1 MAKVEATYKATVKEV
16 AISANG
22 TSFLTLVGTHIN
34 GAYAA
39 FINFGICAELSSYN
53 ECDYNSEKIY
63 NALKHSVVGDIWL
76 PKSEEQLKALAKELS
91 EAITPLVVQFDKV

>member
-39 FINFGICAELSSYN
+39 FINFGICVELSSYN
-53 ECDYNSEKIY
+53 ECDYNSEQIY
-63 NALKHSVVGDIWL
+63 NALKRSEDIWL
-76 PKSEEQLKALAKELS
+76 PKSKERLKALAKELS